1 MRQVLEERLRLL
13 EEWQKTS
20 KELRALEHPD
30 EDPDRQAADARAEI
44 ERLQP
49 LLEQSARDP
58 DSLLPPCFRV
68 PARGLSEAALS
79 AMKEAIEAVR
89 VELRE
94 AGSRMEKLRSEEAS
108 TPPIRSPSSTPSAT
122 RSTSAPPR

>member
-20 KELRALEHPD
+20 KELRTLEHPD

-58 DSLLPPCFRV
+58 DALLPP
-68 PARGLSEAALS
+68 AS
-79 AMKEAIEAVR
+79 
-89 VELRE
+89 
-94 AGSRMEKLRSEEAS
+94 GSRPGAS
-108 TPPIRSPSSTPSAT
+108 PRRPSP
-122 RSTSAPPR
+122 R